1 MANPRTIARLQA
13 RIHERAAYCLQFE
26 ISDPR
31 AGFITITHVELSSD
45 LSVGKIHY
53 SVLGGESDKNK
64 AAHMLTSAGGYIQR
78 QIARVLEMRRI
89 PRLVWIY
96 DDSVEKA
103 ADLDL
108 LIREARQR
116 DRAIN
121 PHADETPIAAEES
134 ETPAT
139 FAQAAGTDADED
151 VLDDDDVDD
160 GEELGD
166 EAEDDAAD
174 DGEAQSKE
182 GGSEWGP

>member
-45 LSVGKIHY
+45 VSVGKIHY
-53 SVLGGESDKNK
+53 SVLGGESEKSK
-64 AAHMLTSAGGYIQR
+64 AAHMLASAAGYIQR

-89 PRLVWIY
+89 PRLVWVY

-108 LIREARQR
+108 LIREARER
-116 DRAIN
+116 DRKIN
-121 PHADETPIAAEES
+121 PHADDAPAGGEEES
-134 ETPAT
+134 KD
-139 FAQAAGTDADED
+139 Q
-151 VLDDDDVDD
+151 
-160 GEELGD
+160 EEG
-166 EAEDDAAD
+166 AR
-174 DGEAQSKE
+174 
-182 GGSEWGP
+182 

>member
-26 ISDPR
+26 IADPR
-31 AGFITITHVELSSD
+31 AVFITITHVELSSD

-53 SVLGGESDKNK
+53 SVLGTEGEKSK
-64 AAHMLTSAGGYIQR
+64 AAHMLASAGGYIQR

-89 PRLVWIY
+89 PRLVWVY

-108 LIREARQR
+108 LIREARER

-121 PHADETPIAAEES
+121 PHADDTLSASAATGESTSRTEASVES
-134 ETPAT
+134 EQDDGGA
-139 FAQAAGTDADED
+139 
-151 VLDDDDVDD
+151 DDDH
-160 GEELGD
+160 E
-166 EAEDDAAD
+166 AAD
-174 DGEAQSKE
+174 DADANGGDEQEQE
-182 GGSEWGP
+182 GPR

>member
-31 AGFITITHVELSSD
+31 AGFITVTRVELSPD
-45 LSVGKIHY
+45 VSVGKIHY
-53 SVLGGESDKNK
+53 SVMGGEPEKSK
-64 AAHMLTSAGGYIQR
+64 AAHMLASAAGYIQR

-89 PRLVWIY
+89 PRLVWVY

-108 LIREARQR
+108 LIREARAR

-121 PHADETPIAAEES
+121 PHADETALEQES
-134 ETPAT
+134 PTLR
-139 FAQAAGTDADED
+139 AAGAGTANAEDANSEAGTADEGTED
-151 VLDDDDVDD
+151 AS
-160 GEELGD
+160 GEAAD
-166 EAEDDAAD
+166 EPGEPDEWDEDEKRAED
-174 DGEAQSKE
+174 S
-182 GGSEWGP
+182 P